1 METWKYQLTV
11 AKLQKTVEVVCE
23 SKQLR
28 TSYSGLTE
36 GENQWQSTGLL
47 RYAKNHMI

>member
-11 AKLQKTVEVVCE
+11 AKLQKTAEVVCE

-28 TSYSGLTE
+28 TLILLPE

>member
-11 AKLQKTVEVVCE
+11 AKLQKQQKLFVNRN
-23 SKQLR
+23 SR
-28 TSYSGLTE
+28 RSYILLPE